1 MRAVMLHGTGGGIAQ
16 IDGYRVPECWNGR
29 SFLAVLPSAE

>member
-1 MRAVMLHGTGGGIAQ
+1 MINDLWTDQ